1 MRRSR
6 VAATAGKVN
15 RRTPPTRELAVLVAL
30 AGLGVWIAYAFAQEA
45 LLSQGLSRQ
54 AGQMEARNAALA
66 ARNASYEKDIAVMSS
81 GAGAEE
87 AARLNGYARSDEK
100 VYLVSRPQPSAQ
112 PTRKPV
118 VKVES
123 SPNPLDSFRRW
134 LGDLWHR

>member
-1 MRRSR
+1 MRRSK

-15 RRTPPTRELAVLVAL
+15 RRTPPTRELAMLVAL
-30 AGLGVWIAYAFAQEA
+30 AGVGIWIAYAFAQEA
-45 LLSQGLSRQ
+45 LLSQGLSHQ
-54 AGQMEARNAALA
+54 AGQLEAGNA

-112 PTRKPV
+112 PTHRPV

-123 SPNPLDSFRRW
+123 NPNPLDSFRRW